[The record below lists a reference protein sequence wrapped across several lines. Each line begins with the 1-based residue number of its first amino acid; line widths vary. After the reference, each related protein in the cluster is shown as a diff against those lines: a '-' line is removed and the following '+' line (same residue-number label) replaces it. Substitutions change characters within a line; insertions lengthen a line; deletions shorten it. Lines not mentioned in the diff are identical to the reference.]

1 MADISGQRFGR
12 LLAVKPTGKL
22 GASGTIWEFR
32 CDCGNTCFAT
42 VNDVKWS
49 GKTSCGCLQ
58 RETKVRQALKMQEKT
73 IRVEGT
79 SVGNISNG
87 TISRNNTSGVRGVS
101 WHQVLGKWQA
111 RIGFKGKAYHLG
123 TYDKLEDAVAARK
136 EAEQRYFGEFLEW
149 YNENYQNGSR
159 EPKSKE

>member
-1 MADISGQRFGR
+1 MSDA
-12 LLAVKPTGKL
+12 
-22 GASGTIWEFR
+22 
-32 CDCGNTCFAT
+32 AT
-42 VNDVKWS
+42 
-49 GKTSCGCLQ
+49 
-58 RETKVRQALKMQEKT
+58 TKVQQLRENQGLTQKGLAATAGLKLEV
-73 IRVEGT
+73 VEFVEREPRNIFLT
-79 SVGNISNG
+79 SPQ
-87 TISRNNTSGVRGVS
+87 T
-101 WHQVLGKWQA
+101 